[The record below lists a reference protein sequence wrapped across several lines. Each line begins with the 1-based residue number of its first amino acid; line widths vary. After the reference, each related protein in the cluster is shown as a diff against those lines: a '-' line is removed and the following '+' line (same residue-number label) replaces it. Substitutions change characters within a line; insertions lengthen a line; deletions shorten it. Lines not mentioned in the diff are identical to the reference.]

1 MDKAWERAI
10 HETAEEIAMAIKL
23 LKKNPKNKV
32 FKITVPQVYVT
43 TFFLAAAD
51 KTEARA
57 QAEGKWDGGKYPGI
71 SERQEYTETLDV
83 SQWEVEEV

>member
-10 HETAEEIAMAIKL
+10 HKTTEEIDQCLEL
-23 LKKNPKNKV
+23 LKNPKNKV
-32 FKITVPQVYVT
+32 FKVTVPQVYVT

-57 QAEGKWDGGKYPGI
+57 QAEDKWDGGKYPGI
-71 SERQEYTETLDV
+71 SERQEYTETLDIA
-83 SQWEVEEV
+83 QWEVEEV

>member
-10 HETAEEIAMAIKL
+10 HETTEQIYHR

-43 TFFLAAAD
+43 TFFLAAKD

-57 QAEGKWDGGKYPGI
+57 KADDRWDGGKYPGI